1 MVTFSL
7 LVACLMLSNRMATS
21 GLSEELLS
29 EIFMDEEAEQQ
40 LTTYEKV

>member
-1 MVTFSL
+1 MFT
-7 LVACLMLSNRMATS
+7 A
-21 GLSEELLS
+21 GLTDELLS